1 MEKRDKGGEIGM
13 KEYITSFGVPIVS
26 RIEGGTMEDLQ
37 KSISEKLSKM
47 DVNQFPSLKKTMEA
61 ATEPQETKLD

>member
-1 MEKRDKGGEIGM
+1 M
-13 KEYITSFGVPIVS
+13 KEHITSFGVPIVS

-47 DVNQFPSLKKTMEA
+47 DANQFPSLRKLVET
-61 ATEPQETKLD
+61 TSDLQETKQD

>member
-1 MEKRDKGGEIGM
+1 MEKQNKGGKIGM
-13 KEYITSFGVPIVS
+13 KEHITSFGVPIVS

-47 DVNQFPSLKKTMEA
+47 DANQFPSLRKLVET
-61 ATEPQETKLD
+61 TSDLQETKQD